1 MRAHELLAF
10 LTSDPS
16 PHPSLPRPSRR
27 PLVELPYAVILDDRT
42 VPQRNLP
49 VRRGVV
55 GEFIPLERLFP
66 GQGATT
72 AFLEAPPLPRG
83 ADNASASANA
93 YRRQEEVRGRK
104 YSAVYP

>member
-1 MRAHELLAF
+1 M
-10 LTSDPS
+10 
-16 PHPSLPRPSRR
+16 
-27 PLVELPYAVILDDRT
+27 
-42 VPQRNLP
+42 PQRNLP

-72 AFLEAPPLPRG
+72 AFLEAPPPPRG
-83 ADNASASANA
+83 ADNASANANANA

-104 YSAVYP
+104 YSAVYA